1 MKKKL
6 KLINK
11 SWAFNKNV
19 SLSFDEHVKQSI
31 PFYEVFQKDIAKISE
46 WFLKNDSVVYDL
58 GCSQGLTIKNIS
70 KLNIDTRIRINAI
83 DESKYMLK
91 IARNNLANIKKNIKI
106 NYICGDVNKIK
117 FEKSNLIYSILLM
130 PFLSKKKQ
138 IMLLKKSYNALESG
152 GAFICVNKINSNNS
166 DFQDIF
172 NQLYFD
178 FKLTRKLDEKEILKK
193 AKSLRSVMSVNTQ
206 NEEINNLKKIG
217 FKKVEIFFKYLNF
230 VGILAIK

>member
-19 SLSFDEHVKQSI
+19 SLSFDEHVRQSI
-31 PFYEVFQKDIAKISE
+31 PFYDVFQKDIAKISE
-46 WFLKNDSVVYDL
+46 WFLKDNSVAYDL

-70 KLNIDTRIRINAI
+70 KLNIDTNVRINAI
-83 DESKYMLK
+83 DDSKYMIKFAKLNLK
-91 IARNNLANIKKNIKI
+91 NIKKNIKV
-106 NYICGDVNKIK
+106 NFICGDVNKIK

-130 PFLSKKKQ
+130 PFIDKKKQ
-138 IMLLKKSYNALESG
+138 ISLLKKSYKSLEVG
-152 GAFICVNKINSNNS
+152 GGFICVNKINSNNS

-178 FKLTRKLDEKEILKK
+178 FKLTKKLNEKEILKK

-206 NEEINNLKKIG
+206 NETIYNLKKVG

-230 VGILAIK
+230 IGVLAIK